1 MKISTKPY
9 FIRAIHEWAEDNG
22 LTPQVLVDAF
32 GEGVIVPN
40 EHIKDGQIL
49 LNIASNAIQL
59 DCMDNERIAFTARF
73 NGIATSIE
81 LPIESIKAIYAREN
95 GQGLFFD
102 EKPPIEPDPNGPKD
116 VSKAKID
123 QVSPKPAKP
132 DGNKSRSHLK
142 VIK

>member
-1 MKISTKPY
+1 MNTSTKPY

-22 LTPQVLVDAF
+22 FTPHVLVDAF
-32 GEGVIVPN
+32 GEGVVVPD

-49 LNIASNAIQL
+49 LNIAHTAVQL

-73 NGIATSIE
+73 NGVATSIE

-102 EKPPIEPDPNGPKD
+102 DTHNPDDPDENSHIETKSEKSASNTATNSSDKT
-116 VSKAKID
+116 
-123 QVSPKPAKP
+123 
-132 DGNKSRSHLK
+132 RSHLK